1 MKRLII
7 GAAALGA
14 VCLWGCQTDTAV
26 GGFSSEVSAPTRVAQ
41 NPDIARGDTGPL
53 IRGTVVADYR
63 DTLIVRDDKG
73 FERAMRVDEQTLY
86 KDREGDLVAREYLAP
101 GAPFWISSA
110 LALGTLAFAAGLAP
124 PVQAEAAPAP
134 AAPTSEPAESAGAG

>member
-14 VCLWGCQTDTAV
+14 ACLWGCQTDTAV
-26 GGFSSEVSAPTRVAQ
+26 GGFSSEVTSPTRVAQ
-41 NPDIARGDTGPL
+41 NPDIARGDHGPL
-53 IRGTVVADYR
+53 IRGTVIADYR

-101 GAPFWISSA
+101 GAQVRTSFDYNDKERIAREVVIDSDKTQCEPNAW
-110 LALGTLAFAAGLAP
+110 P
-124 PVQAEAAPAP
+124 EE
-134 AAPTSEPAESAGAG
+134 PTPYRRDP

>member
-14 VCLWGCQTDTAV
+14 VGLWGCQTDTAV
-26 GGFSSEVSAPTRVAQ
+26 GGFSSEVTSPTRVAQ
-41 NPDIARGDTGPL
+41 NPDIARGDNGPL

-101 GAPFWISSA
+101 GAQVRTSFDYNDKERIAREVVIDSDKTQCEPNAW
-110 LALGTLAFAAGLAP
+110 P
-124 PVQAEAAPAP
+124 EE
-134 AAPTSEPAESAGAG
+134 PTPYRRDP